1 MFQQNILNS
10 ISGLSSFQDAMED
23 ASTEQVENVSNDV
36 QEAEMEETANENDEG
51 TEEAVANVSVS
62 QDQEM
67 KTEDSTKG
75 KVTFK
80 KVIGR

>member
-1 MFQQNILNS
+1 
-10 ISGLSSFQDAMED
+10 MED